1 MSVHPMVTRP
11 VANSMQDIR
20 GGLPVHPPQSL
31 LRCVLLCVLGVWATL
46 AQSQAS
52 DSDWQNRSP
61 VGADIVDLAWSP
73 RDPDT
78 VLAAHSDSL
87 NPGQGG
93 LFRSSDSGRSW
104 QAVAALGNRAVNAL
118 AFSASGRAFIGTSQ
132 GLMTADAELNHWVSR
147 DLGIGLNQNILALNI
162 SPATPQLIWA
172 GLSAGNAQA
181 APTLMRSLDG
191 GAHWQNHTPA
201 SAAAMSVRSIAVD
214 AANPNRMAIACSGE
228 WAGGALWTSEDAG
241 LSWSLRSNGLPNQP
255 MLSVAFVG
263 ARLFVGGGSR
273 LGQQNFGLHAS
284 DDLGR
289 HWYPLHRADWP
300 SLVIT
305 DIASSLAGDDTLWI
319 ATDGA
324 GVSRS
329 DDGGRH
335 WQHSLPGSASLS
347 LRRIRVSRRG
357 IAVAAL
363 GEGVLQSLDGESRLQ
378 SSAHGMH
385 ARVVRAVA
393 IDPGND
399 QHLAISLESLNT
411 GSVHQSFDGGLS
423 WQQERLPPTRFNSL
437 SFDAFGQLFAVSGGP
452 STVAP
457 EGLYR
462 RQRDGQWQ
470 ALGPDQGPQYE
481 TDITTLRVGR
491 RDTGLLLMAGADRG
505 SAGSEGT
512 IWISRDRG
520 LHWLRTHE
528 SRLPGTV
535 TDIEWIGDQDE
546 VALASFD
553 DASGGRAG
561 TLLRTQDSGNSW
573 VESSSGLPRVLSQP
587 KLCVSES
594 NPRRVYLVGNDA
606 QWRGSLFRSD
616 DAGRTWFAINNG
628 TSIQDIACDPTQPDT
643 IYTVRTSTTP
653 GISSVQRSD
662 DGGVSFVADN
672 GGLLLAG
679 KISSL
684 TINLDASDGITL
696 LAASRRGAYLKR
708 TRGKP

>member
-1 MSVHPMVTRP
+1 
-11 VANSMQDIR
+11 MQDIR
-20 GGLPVHPPQSL
+20 GGHPMHPPQSI
-31 LRCVLLCVLGVWATL
+31 LRCVLLCVLGVWATR
-46 AQSQAS
+46 AQSQPS

-73 RDPDT
+73 RYSDT

-93 LFRSSDSGRSW
+93 LFRSSDNGRSW
-104 QAVAALGNRAVNAL
+104 QAVAELGHRAVNAL
-118 AFSASGRAFIGTSQ
+118 AFSVSGRAFIGTSQ

-147 DLGIGLNQNILALNI
+147 DLGIGLNQNILVLNI
-162 SPATPQLIWA
+162 SPATPQVIWA

-181 APTLMRSLDG
+181 APILMRSLDG
-191 GAHWQNHTPA
+191 GAHWQDHTPA
-201 SAAAMSVRSIAVD
+201 SAVAVSVRSIAVD
-214 AANPNRMAIACSGE
+214 ATNPSRMAIACSGE

-241 LSWSLRSNGLPNQP
+241 LNWSLRSNGLPHQP

-305 DIASSLAGDDTLWI
+305 DIAPSTAGADTLWI

-329 DDGGRH
+329 DDDGRN
-335 WQHSLPGSASLS
+335 WKHSLRGSASLS

-363 GEGVLQSLDGESRLQ
+363 GEGVLQSIDDQSALQ
-378 SSAHGMH
+378 SSAAGMH

-470 ALGPDQGPQYE
+470 ALGPDQGSQYE
-481 TDITTLRVGR
+481 TDITSLRVGR

-505 SAGSEGT
+505 SAGNEGT

-520 LHWLRTHE
+520 VHWLRAYE

-535 TDIEWIGDQDE
+535 TDIEWIGDQDDA
-546 VALASFD
+546 VLASFD
-553 DASGGRAG
+553 DASGSRAG
-561 TLLRTQDSGNSW
+561 TVLRSEDGGNSW
-573 VESSSGLPRVLSQP
+573 FDSAIGLPSILSQP
-587 KLCVSES
+587 RLCVSES
-594 NPRRVYLVGNDA
+594 DPRRVYLTGNDA
-606 QWRGSLFRSD
+606 QWHGRLFRSED
-616 DAGRTWFAINNG
+616 SGRRWVAINSG
-628 TSIQDIACDPTQPDT
+628 TSIQDIACDPARPDT
-643 IYTVRTSTTP
+643 IYTVRASTTP
-653 GISSVQRSD
+653 GGASVQRSD
-662 DGGVSFVADN
+662 DGGVSYIADD
-672 GGLLLAG
+672 GGLGLAG
-679 KISSL
+679 KISAL
-684 TINLDASDGITL
+684 TINLDASDGSSL